1 MTDRKVWVENIS
13 RATVTIMVPNCNFVR
28 ELRGEGSK
36 TQIPFDIMFEGL
48 SEPGVNVMFDEGF
61 LYIPNKQDRID
72 LGLETEEDEVKVE
85 DKVMSSAKILE
96 ILKSDNAPAIKE
108 MLDNL
113 AIEQKKKVAE
123 VAIDNK
129 ITSYGVAT
137 LIKQA
142 TGIDVIKR
150 VQQDAEA
157 ENEN

>member
-13 RATVTIMVPNCNFVR
+13 RATVTLMVPNCNFVR

-36 TQIPFDIMFEGL
+36 TQIPYDILFEAL
-48 SEPGVNVMFDEGF
+48 SEPGVDVMFEEGF

-72 LGLETEEDEVKVE
+72 LGIETEDDEVSVEEKVL
-85 DKVMSSAKILE
+85 SSDKILE
-96 ILKSDNAPAIKE
+96 ILMSGNAVAVKE
-108 MLDNL
+108 MLDKL

-123 VAIDNK
+123 VAVDNQ
-129 ITSYGVAT
+129 ITNYGVAT

-150 VQQDAEA
+150 VQ
-157 ENEN
+157 ENISEKEDN